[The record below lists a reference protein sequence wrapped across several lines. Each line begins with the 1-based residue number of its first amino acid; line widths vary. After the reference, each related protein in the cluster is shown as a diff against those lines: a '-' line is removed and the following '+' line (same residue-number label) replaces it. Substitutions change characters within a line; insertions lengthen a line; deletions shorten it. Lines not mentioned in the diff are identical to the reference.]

1 MLPDVGFEL
10 SGFATGTGD
19 SKVQIAAILTLAART
34 GSESDSTNSSRGE
47 SRRRKRFLT
56 NVPDAKLEVLG
67 KSLLDR
73 NISRLREAGVEST
86 GVIPEGSAL
95 TQLLPTRSNTSND
108 SISVWEKAIGEY
120 VRQGVDTL
128 LLLRTSTYIDLDY
141 EELLRFH
148 SERRAGL
155 TQVYSADSSVDA
167 AVVNANLLR
176 ESDSAYRTT
185 LSDLIPDQEH
195 FYYQGYINRL
205 RKPQDFRRLTED
217 ALTGKC
223 NLCPVGTE
231 VGDGIWF
238 GDGVEVDETC
248 LISGPAFIGAGT
260 RIAACTSISGSS
272 AVERNCE
279 IDCSTAVDQSW
290 ILQETYVGLGLTV
303 RGSIVSNQK
312 MFNLDRKTELPIND
326 PRLIRAT
333 KSFSLYGAGSMLLK
347 KLQLSEAAVTNN
359 L

>member
-1 MLPDVGFEL
+1 ME
-10 SGFATGTGD
+10 
-19 SKVQIAAILTLAART
+19 IAAILTLAART
-34 GSESDSTNSSRGE
+34 GSETGAADPSIGE
-47 SRRRKRFLT
+47 NRRRKRFLS

-73 NISRLREAGVEST
+73 NISRLRGTGVAFTS
-86 GVIPEGSAL
+86 VIPEGSAL
-95 TQLLPTRSNTSND
+95 TQLLPTRSATSNEF
-108 SISVWEKAIGEY
+108 ISAWEKAIGEY

-128 LLLRTSTYIDLDY
+128 LLLRTSTYTDLDY

-155 TQVYSADSSVDA
+155 TQVYGADSSVDV
-167 AVVNANLLR
+167 AVVNAKLLR
-176 ESDSAYRTT
+176 ESGNAYRTT
-185 LSDLIPDQEH
+185 LSNLIPDQEH

-205 RKPQDFRRLTED
+205 RKPKDFRRLTED

-223 NLCPVGTE
+223 NLQPVGTE

-238 GDGVEVDETC
+238 GAGAEVDDSC
-248 LISGPAFIGAGT
+248 VISGPAFIGSGT
-260 RIAACTSISGSS
+260 RLAACTSISGGS

-279 IDCSTAVDQSW
+279 IDCGTTVDQSW

-303 RGSIVSNQK
+303 RSSIVSNQK
-312 MFNLDRKTELPIND
+312 MFNLDRKTELAIND

-333 KSFSLYGAGSMLLK
+333 KSFSLVGAGSMLLN
-347 KLQLSEAAVTNN
+347 KLQLST
-359 L
+359 

>member
-1 MLPDVGFEL
+1 M
-10 SGFATGTGD
+10 
-19 SKVQIAAILTLAART
+19 QIAAIVTLAART
-34 GSESDSTNSSRGE
+34 GSEPGSTDPSRGGN
-47 SRRRKRFLT
+47 RRRKRFLT

-73 NISRLREAGVEST
+73 NTSRLREAGVEST
-86 GVIPEGSAL
+86 SVIPEASAL
-95 TQLLPTRSNTSND
+95 TQLLPTRSATSND

-128 LLLRTSTYIDLDY
+128 LLLRTGTYTDLDY

-155 TQVYSADSSVDA
+155 TQVYGADASVDV
-167 AVVNANLLR
+167 AVVDANLLR
-176 ESDSAYRTT
+176 ESDNAYRTT
-185 LSDLIPDQEH
+185 LSNLIPSQEH
-195 FYYQGYINRL
+195 FYYRGYINRL

-223 NLCPVGTE
+223 NLRPLGTE
-231 VGDGIWF
+231 VGEGIWF
-238 GDGVEVDETC
+238 GDGVQVDDSC
-248 LISGPAFIGAGT
+248 VISGPAFIGSGT
-260 RIAACTSISGSS
+260 CIAACTSISGGS

-279 IDCSTAVDQSW
+279 IDCGTTVDQSW

-312 MFNLDRKTELPIND
+312 MFNLERKTELAVND

-333 KSFSLYGAGSMLLK
+333 KSFSLFEAGSMLLN
-347 KLQLSEAAVTNN
+347 KLQLST
-359 L
+359 

>member
-1 MLPDVGFEL
+1 
-10 SGFATGTGD
+10 
-19 SKVQIAAILTLAART
+19 VQIAAILTLAPRT
-34 GSESDSTNSSRGE
+34 GSETGSAEPSRGE
-47 SRRRKRFLT
+47 NHRRKRFLT
-56 NVPDAKLEVLG
+56 NVPDAKLELLG

-86 GVIPEGSAL
+86 SVLPEGSAL
-95 TQLLPTRSNTSND
+95 TQLLPTRSTTSND
-108 SISVWEKAIGEY
+108 FISAWEKAIGEY

-128 LLLRTSTYIDLDY
+128 LLLRTSTYTDLNY

-148 SERRAGL
+148 SERHAGL
-155 TQVYSADSSVDA
+155 TQVYSADSSVDV

-176 ESDSAYRTT
+176 ESDNAYRTT
-185 LSDLIPDQEH
+185 LSNLIPDQEH
-195 FYYQGYINRL
+195 FYYQGYVNRL
-205 RKPQDFRRLTED
+205 RKPQDFRCLTED

-223 NLCPVGTE
+223 NLRPVGTE

-238 GDGVEVDETC
+238 GSGVEVDDSC
-248 LISGPAFIGAGT
+248 VISGPAFVGSGT
-260 RIAACTSISGSS
+260 HIAACTSISGGS

-279 IDCSTAVDQSW
+279 IDCGTTVDQSW

-312 MFNLDRKTELPIND
+312 MFNLDRKTELAIND

-333 KSFSLYGAGSMLLK
+333 KSFSLSGAGSMLLN
-347 KLQLSEAAVTNN
+347 KLQLST
-359 L
+359 

>member
-1 MLPDVGFEL
+1 ME
-10 SGFATGTGD
+10 
-19 SKVQIAAILTLAART
+19 IAAILTLAART
-34 GSESDSTNSSRGE
+34 GSETGAADPSIGE
-47 SRRRKRFLT
+47 NRRRKRFLS

-73 NISRLREAGVEST
+73 NISRLRGTGVAFTS
-86 GVIPEGSAL
+86 VIPEGSAL
-95 TQLLPTRSNTSND
+95 TQLLPTRSATSNEF
-108 SISVWEKAIGEY
+108 ISAWEKAIGEY

-128 LLLRTSTYIDLDY
+128 LLLRTSTYTDLDY

-155 TQVYSADSSVDA
+155 TQVYGADSSVDV
-167 AVVNANLLR
+167 AVVNAKLLR
-176 ESDSAYRTT
+176 ESGNAYRTT
-185 LSDLIPDQEH
+185 LSNLIPDQEH

-205 RKPQDFRRLTED
+205 RKPKDFRRLTED

-223 NLCPVGTE
+223 NLLPVGTE

-238 GDGVEVDETC
+238 GAGAEVDDSC
-248 LISGPAFIGAGT
+248 VISGPAFIGSGT
-260 RIAACTSISGSS
+260 RLAACTSISGGS

-279 IDCSTAVDQSW
+279 IDCGTTVDQSW

-303 RGSIVSNQK
+303 RSSIVSNQK
-312 MFNLDRKTELPIND
+312 MFNLDRKTELAIND

-333 KSFSLYGAGSMLLK
+333 KSFSLVGAGSMLLN
-347 KLQLSEAAVTNN
+347 KLQLST
-359 L
+359 